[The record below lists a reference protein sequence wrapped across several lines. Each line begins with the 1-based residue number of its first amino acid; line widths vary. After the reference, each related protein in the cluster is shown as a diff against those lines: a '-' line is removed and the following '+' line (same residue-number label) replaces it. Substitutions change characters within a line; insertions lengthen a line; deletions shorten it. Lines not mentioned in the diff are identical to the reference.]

1 MSDGYGYKV
10 TNDIGTETSNTAFQI
25 ERFMAEIRGL
35 MLVKVMKVYEIDGK
49 TTKQTGLLLPSGF
62 VDIQP
67 IVSQVDGQN
76 QKQDH
81 VTIYHI
87 PYMRA
92 NGGNSAF
99 IVDPV
104 VGDIGLAIVSDRDI
118 SSAKDAVAQQNSG
131 SGSSGSSSSGMTQT
145 YTPNS
150 RRRHDMADC
159 IYITTILSAKPKNF
173 VRLQPGSGV
182 VIGDEFGNR
191 VGMGNTGIVLDPV
204 GGPVLING
212 NLQVTGSITAGQN
225 TGDQVGLQTHTHGGV
240 TTGAGNTASPNAG
253 T

>member
-1 MSDGYGYKV
+1 MSDGFSYSV
-10 TNDIGTETSNTAFQI
+10 PNDRGTEASNRSFQI

-35 MLVKVMKVYEIDGK
+35 LLVRVMKVYEIDGK

-81 VTIYHI
+81 VTIYHV
-87 PYMRA
+87 PYVRF
-92 NGGNSAF
+92 NGGNCAF

-104 VGDIGLAIVSDRDI
+104 VGDIGVAVVSDRDI
-118 SSAKDAVAQQNSG
+118 SSAKDAVAQANGGSG
-131 SGSSGSSSSGMTQT
+131 GSSGSSTQT

-159 IYITTILSAKPKNF
+159 IYVSTILAAKPANF
-173 VRLQPGSGV
+173 VRLQPGTGL
-182 VIGDEFGNR
+182 VIGDQSGNR
-191 VGMGNTGIVLDPV
+191 IAFGSTGIVIDPA
-204 GGPVLING
+204 GGPVQING
-212 NLQVTGSITAGQN
+212 NLQVTGSVIAGQG

-240 TTGAGNTASPNAG
+240 TTGAGSTAAPNAG